1 MTRLTPRLFSALW
14 ITVLAGLL
22 LAVDA
27 IAAPGGGSS
36 GFGGGGGGG
45 AGGGG
50 GFSGGGGSGSGSGGG
65 SPVIVLV
72 IIAGAVLFFLFGLY
86 KAAKLRKR
94 RNERIARVELASA
107 EAAGD
112 DAYFA
117 ADLVKQEAADLHR
130 AIVAAWTARDRDALA
145 IHLSPDLLAEWVR
158 RLDDFDRKSW
168 HNQCEIRSGPEVEYI
183 GLVNREDD
191 DDDRVVVRVQAMLR
205 DVVVDARG
213 NVLKRNEED
222 DELTT
227 LAEYWTLGRFEERWR
242 LLSIE
247 QDSEGLHHLEAPI
260 VASPWSDEARMHDDA
275 VTELAVADAVPDAAI
290 GEIIDVDYAGEAR
303 VQAMDLSVVD
313 GRFAPAV
320 LEAAARRAVEAWAE
334 AVDGADTA
342 LERAATPEAA
352 HALLYPHGTDSRL
365 VVRGPRLQA
374 LRIAAI
380 DADSQPPAMVVEADL
395 RGRRYLEDRDTVA
408 VLEGSKE
415 REVAFTERWTLTL
428 GADPATPWRI
438 VATAAVG

>member
-1 MTRLTPRLFSALW
+1 MVIL
-14 ITVLAGLL
+14 V
-22 LAVDA
+22 V
-27 IAAPGGGSS
+27 IAAA
-36 GFGGGGGGG
+36 F
-45 AGGGG
+45 
-50 GFSGGGGSGSGSGGG
+50 
-65 SPVIVLV
+65 
-72 IIAGAVLFFLFGLY
+72 LFFLFGMY

-94 RNERIARVELASA
+94 RQERIARVELASA

-117 ADLVKQEAADLHR
+117 ADLVKSEAAALHR
-130 AIVAAWTARDRDALA
+130 SIVDAWTARDRDALA
-145 IHLSPDLLAEWVR
+145 VHLGPDLLTEWVR
-158 RLDDFDRKSW
+158 RLDDFQTKGW
-168 HNQCEIRSGPEVEYI
+168 HNICVIRSGPEVEYI

-191 DDDRVVVRVQAMLR
+191 ADDRVVVRVQAVLR
-205 DVVVDARG
+205 DVVIDASG

-227 LAEYWTLGRFEERWR
+227 LAEYWTLGRAEDRWL

-247 QDSEGLHHLEAPI
+247 QDSEGLHHLDAPI

-342 LERAATPEAA
+342 LERAATPEAV
-352 HALLYPHGTDSRL
+352 HALLYPRGTDSRL
-365 VVRGPRLQA
+365 VVRGPRLEA

-380 DADSQPPAMVVEADL
+380 DADSQPPTMAVEADL

-415 REVAFTERWTLTL
+415 REVAFTERWTLAL